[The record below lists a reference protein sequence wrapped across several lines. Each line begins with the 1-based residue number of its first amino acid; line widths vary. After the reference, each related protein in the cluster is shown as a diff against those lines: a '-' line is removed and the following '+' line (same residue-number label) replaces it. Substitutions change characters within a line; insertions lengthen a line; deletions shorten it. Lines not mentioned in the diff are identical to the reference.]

1 MGWLRIAEMMLYGQ
15 DEYKRVRCIY
25 YRGSLA
31 GKPLRTD
38 RCEPILT
45 GQPAPADGIEAND

>member
-25 YRGSLA
+25 YSGLGWARLA
-31 GKPLRTD
+31 GKPLHTEWRV
-38 RCEPILT
+38 PILT
-45 GQPAPADGIEAND
+45 G